1 MPHPLVCVIDDDESV
16 RAALDSLLR
25 SIGLRV
31 ALFRSPLDYLG
42 AQLCGGP
49 VCLVLDM
56 RMPDMSGLDFQRRL
70 KAGGDEVPVIF
81 LSGHAD
87 VPAAVSAM
95 KAGAVEFL
103 TKPFRE
109 QDLLDA
115 IATAL
120 DRDRERRHEAEGRG
134 ALQEAYQRLT
144 SREREVMAQV
154 IDGRMN
160 KQIAA
165 RLGLS
170 EVTVKMHRGR
180 VMRKM
185 RAMSIAELVRMSER
199 LGIPHHAPRHQV
211 AAFSPMQQE
220 A

>member
-1 MPHPLVCVIDDDESV
+1 MPSPLVCVIDDDESV
-16 RAALDSLLR
+16 RTALDSLLR
-25 SIGLRV
+25 SIGLQTV
-31 ALFRSPLDYLG
+31 TFQSPLHYL
-42 AQLCGGP
+42 AQRP
-49 VCLVLDM
+49 SESPHCLVLDV
-56 RMPDMSGLDFQRRL
+56 RMPGMSGLEFQRRL
-70 KAGGDEVPVIF
+70 KESGEEVPIIF

-95 KAGAVEFL
+95 KAGAIEFL

-115 IATAL
+115 ITAAL
-120 DRDRERRHEAEGRG
+120 DRDHQRRVEAASLATLRK
-134 ALQEAYQRLT
+134 AYDSLT
-144 SREREVMAQV
+144 SREREVMAHV

-160 KQIAA
+160 KQIAG

-185 RAMSIAELVRMSER
+185 QVMSVADLVRMAER
-199 LGIPHHAPRHQV
+199 LGIRASHAGTSP
-211 AAFSPMQQE
+211 AA

>member
-1 MPHPLVCVIDDDESV
+1 MSRSLVCVIDEDEDA
-16 RAALDSLLR
+16 RTALDSLFR
-25 SIGLRV
+25 SRGFDA
-31 ALFRSPLDYLG
+31 ALFNSPLDYLD
-42 AQLCGGP
+42 ARP
-49 VCLVLDM
+49 IEAPHCLVLDVRM
-56 RMPDMSGLDFQRRL
+56 RDMSGLDVQRRL
-70 KAGGDEVPVIF
+70 KESGDEVPVIF

-87 VPAAVSAM
+87 VPSAM

-120 DRDRERRHEAEGRG
+120 DLDRERRLDAEGKDALRG
-134 ALQEAYQRLT
+134 AYERLT
-144 SREREVMAQV
+144 VREREVMMLV
-154 IDGRMN
+154 IDGQMN

-165 RLGLS
+165 HLGLS

-185 RAMSIAELVRMSER
+185 RALSVADLVRMGER
-199 LGIPHHAPRHQV
+199 LGSDAPRGR
-211 AAFSPMQQE
+211 PMPPTPELRE